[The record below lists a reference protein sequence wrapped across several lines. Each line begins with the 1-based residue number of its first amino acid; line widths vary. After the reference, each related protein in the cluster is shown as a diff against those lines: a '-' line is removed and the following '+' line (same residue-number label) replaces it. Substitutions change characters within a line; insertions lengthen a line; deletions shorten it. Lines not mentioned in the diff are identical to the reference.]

1 MAVTASQRQAGAPVS
16 FLSLSLSLRLL
27 NVCLAA
33 RGPCLSA
40 PPSPALYPGPGR
52 MAASRGP
59 LALAAG
65 PGQLSVAPV
74 RVGAR
79 SRLRLLASP
88 SPSPSRRCC
97 FTALLSQSAHD
108 MVICALQSRYLRIH

>member
-88 SPSPSRRCC
+88 SASRRCC
-97 FTALLSQSAHD
+97 LTALLSQTAHD